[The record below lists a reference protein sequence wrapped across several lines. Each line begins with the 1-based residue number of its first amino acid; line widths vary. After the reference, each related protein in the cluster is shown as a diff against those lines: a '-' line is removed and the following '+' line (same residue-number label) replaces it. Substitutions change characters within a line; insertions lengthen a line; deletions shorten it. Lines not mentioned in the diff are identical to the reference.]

1 MKTTV
6 TTRGQTVI
14 PAKIRR
20 AHRITPRT
28 RLEWVDT
35 SAVLVFM
42 GGEQGAGK
50 VERLLRGARAGR
62 VQVLA
67 CSITLMEAFY
77 TAPPL
82 LSQVNG
88 PMKHGM
94 SAREGGRVRD
104 GLP

>member
-35 SAVLVFM
+35 SAVLAFM

-67 CSITLMEAFY
+67 CSITRMEVFY
-77 TAPPL
+77 TAL
-82 LSQVNG
+82 RAKG
-88 PMKHGM
+88 EDEEAIG
-94 SAREGGRVRD
+94 RET
-104 GLP
+104 PSEAAA